1 MSAIP
6 AALPDNGLVHLNSP
20 YSVEETLDRIQS
32 ILTERGLKTFCVV
45 DHSGEAETAGLA
57 MRSTKLIL
65 FGSPKAGTPVMI
77 ASPTIAI
84 DLPLKALVWQ
94 DVSGKIVVSFNSPEY
109 LQRRH
114 NVPAELIKNISAAR
128 TLLELALK

>member
-6 AALPDNGLVHLNSP
+6 TALPDNGLVHLNSP
-20 YSVEETLDRIQS
+20 YSVEETLGRIQS
-32 ILTERGLKTFCVV
+32 VLTERGLIIFCLV
-45 DHSGEAETAGLA
+45 DHSGEAEKAGLE
-57 MRSTKLIL
+57 MRPTKLIL

-94 DVSGKIVVSFNSPEY
+94 DANGKVLVSFNSPEY

-114 NVPAELIKNISAAR
+114 NVPSELIMTISAAR